1 MKEDKPIYRW
11 NNFYMY
17 FPSEGYR
24 KYNNNNNKT
33 KKIISDLDKILE
45 EQNFDIKTFNKIIKK
60 KNEYF
65 NEYLPII
72 KKEIQQKR
80 QLTQGEAKTLT
91 RLDILEKKNYQ
102 LLDSLLEPVINK
114 MLEKGYKLQDLIA

>member
-1 MKEDKPIYRW
+1 MEDNQPIYRW

-24 KYNNNNNKT
+24 KYNNKT

-80 QLTQGEAKTLT
+80 QLTQGEAKKLV